1 MNKVLISFG
10 IVAAL
15 LVAALTVAFINDYS
29 PAHTFSTPA
38 TKNAESAIE
47 GEETAQL
54 TYAPNVPPPLTRNH
68 PTKVIINLETRE
80 VVKRLADGVEYT
92 FWTFGGTVPGPM
104 MRIRE
109 GDFVEFNLSNHPDSK
124 MPHNIDLHAVTGQGG
139 GAASSF
145 TAPGHTSKFSFRA
158 LNPGLYVYHCAVAPV
173 GMHVAN
179 GMYGLI
185 FVEPRE
191 GLPKVDREFYVVQSE
206 FYTEGNYGEQ
216 GLQAFS
222 MEKAIEEDADYV
234 VFNGSVG
241 AMVGDNAL
249 RVKAGETV
257 RLFVGNGGPNLISS
271 FHVIGEI
278 FDHVYG
284 EGGVKVSQQQVQ
296 TTLVPAGGSAIVDFR
311 TEVPGTYILVDHSIL
326 RAFNKGAIGMLKV
339 DGKENKEIYSGK
351 IADEIY
357 LPEGGAIQK
366 VPAQKS
372 EPVKAQSLAER
383 LQYGK
388 NTYSQN
394 CLACHQPEGQGVPGA
409 FPPLAKSDFLMQ
421 DKSRAISVLLHGL
434 TGKIKVNGKEYNGVM
449 PALELSN
456 EQVANVLTFVRNSWG
471 NKGDMVTPEE
481 VQLVRSSNSNKKQ
494 ASSEH

>member
-10 IVAAL
+10 VVAAL
-15 LVAALTVAFINDYS
+15 LIAALTISFIGEYS
-29 PAHTFSTPA
+29 PNNGAFFTPA
-38 TKNAESAIE
+38 TKNAESKIE
-47 GEETAQL
+47 GEEIAQL
-54 TYAPNVPPPLTRNH
+54 AHAPNVPPPITRTH
-68 PTKVIINLETRE
+68 PTKVIVNLETRE
-80 VVKRLADGVEYT
+80 VVKRLADGVDYT

-109 GDFVEFNLSNHPDSK
+109 GDFVEFHLSNHPDSK

-158 LNPGLYVYHCAVAPV
+158 LNPGLYMYHCAVAPV

-185 FVEPRE
+185 LVEPRE
-191 GLPKVDREFYVVQSE
+191 GLPKVDKEFYVVQSE

-241 AMVGDNAL
+241 ALVGDNAL
-249 RVKAGETV
+249 RTKAGETI

-296 TTLVPAGGSAIVDFR
+296 TTLVPAGGSAMVDFK

-339 DGKENKEIYSGK
+339 DGKENKDIYSGK
-351 IADEIY
+351 IADEVY
-357 LPEGGAIQK
+357 LPEGGAVQK
-366 VPAQKS
+366 VPAEKS

-383 LQYGK
+383 MQYGK
-388 NTYSQN
+388 NIYSQN
-394 CLACHQPEGQGVPGA
+394 CLACHQPAGQGVPGA

-434 TGKIKVNGKEYNGVM
+434 TGKVTVNGKEYNGVM
-449 PALELSN
+449 PALDLSN

-481 VQLVRSSNSNKKQ
+481 VQLVRSSAKAKQ
-494 ASSEH
+494 STSEH